1 MIANDVT
8 PAPSALDQLRRWI
21 LKNARGL
28 TEETL
33 DETTPLLA
41 GRHLTSL
48 QVPELLLFIES
59 LRREPIDV
67 SKLGEGDLKDIRT
80 ICERFL
86 TGVRA

>member
-1 MIANDVT
+1 MMTSDA
-8 PAPSALDQLRRWI
+8 ASAQSALDQLRRWL

-67 SKLGEGDLKDIRT
+67 SNLGEGDLKDMRT
-80 ICERFL
+80 IRERFL
-86 TGVRA
+86 SGVRQ